1 MQSYDE
7 RLAQCRLDREQM
19 HAYQKTG
26 GDFIKAHPFS
36 ALFVDLGLG
45 KTVTTLTALLDLVE
59 SMEVNCILVIAPI
72 RVANETWPTE
82 LVTWR
87 HLAPMTAARI
97 RDDDLVDRINTAGQ
111 EAAALLKKWG
121 ANHPDVQAVVRKY
134 RMMKLRQHAKSKLG
148 FAGPQIVKYA
158 REKIEEK
165 MLAPATPDE
174 LKFFREYSRK
184 QAAKVAVRDHKRRN
198 PATIY
203 VINREQVE
211 FLVDA
216 WGTDWPYD
224 CVVIDESSSLKDHG
238 TNRWKALRK
247 VRPFMTRMHQLTAT
261 PAAESY
267 LGLFGQVGLLDM
279 GERLGTT
286 FTAYTEEYFKK
297 NQYNHTYAMIK
308 GSEEKIAE
316 KISDICLT
324 MKAEDYLP
332 LEKPVIKLHKI
343 QLNAKAQA
351 VYDEMEQTSI
361 VQLVEGGREIEAE
374 TAAALSSKLLQIC
387 SGVLYETYLEEDM
400 DTEEMVKVKTVHKIH
415 DQKLEA
421 LKEIIAEHEGENF
434 LVVYHFKSSLDRLQ
448 KAFPKAKVMD
458 AQGTMVKTWN
468 TGKLPMLLV
477 HPQSAGHGLNLQH
490 GGRHVLFYDLPWS
503 LELYLQT
510 IGRLAR
516 QGQKLVVYVHH
527 LIAKGCLDE
536 HVYRALTEKR
546 DVQEE
551 LFKILKRLRKK
562 LTGR

>member
-1 MQSYDE
+1 MQSFDE
-7 RLAQCRLDREQM
+7 RLAQCKLDREQM
-19 HAYQKTG
+19 HAYQGKA

-45 KTVTTLTALLDLVE
+45 KTVSTLTALLDLVCD
-59 SMEVNCILVIAPI
+59 MEVDCILVIAPI

-97 RDDDLVDRINTAGQ
+97 RDEDLVDRINTAGQ
-111 EAAALLKKWG
+111 AAAALLKKWG
-121 ANHPDVQAVVRKY
+121 ANHPDVQAVLRKY

-158 REKIEEK
+158 REKIDEA
-165 MLAPATPDE
+165 MLKEATPEE

-184 QAAKVAVRDHKRRN
+184 QEAKAAVRDHKRLN

-216 WGTDWPYD
+216 WGVDWPYD
-224 CVVIDESSSLKDHG
+224 CVVIDESSSLKDHS

-247 VRPFMTRMHQLTAT
+247 VRPFMRRMHQLTAT

-267 LGLFGQVGLLDM
+267 LHLFGQIGLLDM

-286 FTAYTEEYFKK
+286 FTEYTSTYFKK
-297 NQYNHTYAMIK
+297 NEYNHTYKMLPGA
-308 GSEEKIAE
+308 EEKIAE

-332 LEKPVIKLHKI
+332 LEKPVVKLHRI
-343 QLNAKAQA
+343 QLNPKAQA
-351 VYDEMEQTSI
+351 IYDEMEQTSI
-361 VQLVEGGREIEAE
+361 VQLGDRLIEAE
-374 TAAALSSKLLQIC
+374 TAAALSSKLLQLC
-387 SGVLYETYLEEDM
+387 SGVLYETYLEEDF
-400 DTEEMVKVKTVHKIH
+400 DTEEMVKVKAVHKVH
-415 DQKLEA
+415 DQKIET
-421 LKEIIAEHEGENF
+421 LKEILAEHEGENF

-468 TGKLPMLLV
+468 SGKLPMLLV

-490 GGRHVLFYDLPWS
+490 GGRHVLFFDLPWS

-527 LIAKGCLDE
+527 LLAKGCLDE
-536 HVYRALTEKR
+536 QVYRALSEKR

-551 LFKILKRLRKK
+551 LFKILKRLRNR
-562 LTGR
+562 LTRG